1 MAGSGQHI
9 IVKIGGEVLGSL
21 TSSIKQAQTQIS
33 SLSKNVSRTMTD
45 AASAGAKGFKNVI
58 RSDAYQAAAVAAAGV
73 GFALKGAVT
82 DAMQFE
88 SAMADVA
95 KVVDVDA
102 AGMKAL
108 RGNILNL
115 SREIPIAADG
125 FAQIVAA
132 AGQAGIPA
140 NELERFARSAARM
153 GVAFDISADE
163 AGNAMAKLR
172 TSMNLNQDQVEGLAD
187 SMNALSNSMASSAP
201 EITNF
206 MLRVGSLTQSAKIS
220 PQALASMGSAMI
232 AAGFEAEVAATST
245 RNLFKALQQG
255 SNAPKKTAAAFAEL
269 GLSTTQV
276 AQDMQRDAVGT
287 IKNVFDR
294 LQAIDPAQRAA
305 LAQQIFGSEAR
316 ALGAIMNNRELLDK
330 ALATGTGDVAGSMQK
345 EFEARSKTVENQMQL
360 FSNNMKALGIE
371 VGSALLPAINGLLK
385 GITPLIGF
393 LGKAASAMG
402 PLTGVIAA
410 LGVAFV
416 GVVAALPFISAGI
429 SVFTVLSGAIAGAGG
444 AAAVLGGI
452 FAVITGPIGLTIAA
466 IVGIVAALV
475 LAYNKIGWF
484 RDAVNGV
491 VNGIKNIFM
500 GLFNWLKG
508 SFQVLWGILSGDANL
523 IKTGFDNV
531 VGGIK
536 QAFGGLLGAMGA
548 ILGGIGN
555 ALLSIPKLI
564 GAAFMGLLGLIRNI
578 FTGIVTLAGLVLQGI
593 GSAITGALGSIG
605 TGIVGIFQGIGAAI
619 SGAIQG
625 LVATITQ
632 IFGGVPQA
640 ILSILFP
647 LPALAVGIFQQFG
660 PAISGPIS
668 GAIATATGL
677 FNGFVSFLMSIPGR
691 VAGMGAAIV
700 QTIINGIRAKIGEL
714 LSTVSGALAK
724 VRELLPFSDAKAGPL
739 STLTQSGASI
749 LTTLASGVQSV
760 GDGGLAQ
767 AVSGGLQSVIGTLPG
782 FAQQAL
788 AGAASFL
795 MPTPMGAPAAAPVGA
810 TAGGASS
817 STITANFT
825 INAPTGNGDAIAEKV
840 KEIFADLLADAQAG
854 QRAYL
859 ND

>member
-21 TSSIKQAQTQIS
+21 TSSIRQTQTQIS
-33 SLSKNVSRTMTD
+33 SLSRNVSRTMTD
-45 AASAGAKGFKNVI
+45 AASAGAQGFKNVI

-73 GFALKGAVT
+73 GFALRGAVT

-95 KVVDVDA
+95 KVVDTDA
-102 AGMKAL
+102 AGMQAL

-115 SREIPIAADG
+115 SREIPIAAEG

-206 MLRVGSLTQSAKIS
+206 MLRTGALTQQARVT
-220 PQALASMGSAMI
+220 PQQLASMGSAMI

-245 RNLFKALQQG
+245 RNLFRALQQG
-255 SNAPKKTAAAFAEL
+255 SAAPRKTAEAFAEL

-294 LQAIDPAQRAA
+294 LQAIDPAQRAS

-316 ALGAIMNNRELLDK
+316 ALGAIMNNRELLDR
-330 ALATGTGDVAGSMQK
+330 ALATGTGDVSGSMQR
-345 EFEARSKTVENQMQL
+345 EFEARSQTVENQMQI

-371 VGSALLPAINGLLK
+371 VGSALLPGINGLLRA
-385 GITPLIGF
+385 ITPLIGF
-393 LGKAASAMG
+393 LGKAAAAAG
-402 PLTGVIAA
+402 PLTGIIAA

-429 SVFTVLSGAIAGAGG
+429 SVFGVLSTAIASAGG
-444 AAAVLGGI
+444 AAAVLGSI

-466 IVGIVAALV
+466 IVGIGAALV

-491 VNGIKNIFM
+491 VNGIKNIFL

-523 IKTGFDNV
+523 IRAGFDNV

-548 ILGGIGN
+548 ILSGIGN

-564 GAAFMGLLGLIRNI
+564 GAAFMGLLGLIRNV

-593 GSAITGALGSIG
+593 GSAISGAF
-605 TGIVGIFQGIGAAI
+605 TAIVGAFQGIGSAI

-668 GAIATATGL
+668 GAVATAQGL

-691 VAGMGAAIV
+691 VAGMGAALV
-700 QTIINGIRAKIGEL
+700 QTIIDGIQSKIGEL
-714 LSTVSGALAK
+714 LSTVSGALSR
-724 VRELLPFSDAKAGPL
+724 VRELLPFSDARTGPL

-749 LTTLASGVQSV
+749 LTTIAAGVQSV

-767 AVSGGLQSVIGTLPG
+767 AVSGGLQSVLGALPG

-795 MPTPMGAPAAAPVGA
+795 APTPMGAPAAAPVATA
-810 TAGGASS
+810 TAGSAS